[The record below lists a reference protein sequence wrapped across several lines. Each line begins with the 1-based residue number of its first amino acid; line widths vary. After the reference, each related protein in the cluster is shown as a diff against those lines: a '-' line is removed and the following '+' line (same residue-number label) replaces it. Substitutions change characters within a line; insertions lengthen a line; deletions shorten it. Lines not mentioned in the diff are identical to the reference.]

1 MPGFRIG
8 LDLVSVEAVAAAIAT
23 HGDRYLRR
31 TYTEEELRD
40 CAGEP
45 ERLAARFAAKEAA
58 MKALDRGDEP
68 LPWTSIAVHR
78 DAGGRPTLQLSGAA
92 AELAARRGLANF
104 ELSLTHDGGYSA
116 AVVLASSA

>member
-92 AELAARRGLANF
+92 AELANF